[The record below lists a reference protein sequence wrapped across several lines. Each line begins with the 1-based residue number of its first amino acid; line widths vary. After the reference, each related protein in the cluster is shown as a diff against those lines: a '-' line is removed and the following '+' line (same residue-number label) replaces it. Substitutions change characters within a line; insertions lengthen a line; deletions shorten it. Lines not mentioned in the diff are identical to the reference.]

1 LKHTIVIFFTLV
13 ALGTTAPVFAKSTA
27 PSKIEIE
34 FSKQFKQ
41 AMRVNEIPGAAYA
54 IVRGGRVS
62 TIKAYGVRGQKNNQA
77 IDKDTSF
84 RLASVSKTFSA
95 ELAALMI
102 EKKSFSWD
110 DSIVDYIPEFKL
122 KQPGQAEAITIKHVL
137 SHSSGLMPNAFDGY
151 LKGRFRF
158 SHIISKF
165 EALEP
170 FCSPGACYGYQNVLF
185 SFISEVFKRSTGKA
199 YAELM
204 QQMIFSPLAM
214 NNASVGFDAYKNT
227 INKAYPHVKVSRNG
241 PWHQVRIKPDF
252 YKVEAAAGINASITD
267 MSKWLLAQLGHT
279 PEVISGDLLE
289 TVREPVVSTEKDIK
303 SRTWK
308 GIIDDAHYGIGWRVY
323 QYKKDIL
330 YFHSGWVEGFRA
342 VIAYSKDKQIGVVIL
357 ANAESRSIDKLTVN
371 FWRLLLN
378 EPSVKATP
386 LVQDIKPIKATPLV
400 KDIKPIKATPLV
412 KDIKPIKATRL
423 VMHIKS
429 SF

>member
-1 LKHTIVIFFTLV
+1 MAGLYFDKLFF
-13 ALGTTAPVFAKSTA
+13 FAKSPLGMFLKHIIVFFLTLLFLSTIVPVSA
-27 PSKIEIE
+27 KSTPPSKIEIE
-34 FSKQFKQ
+34 FNKLFKR
-41 AMRVNEIPGAAYA
+41 AMRVNHIPGATYA
-54 IVRGGRVS
+54 IVRGDRVS
-62 TIKAYGVRGQKNNQA
+62 TIKAYGVRGQKNNKA

-102 EKKSFSWD
+102 EKKSFAWN

-122 KQPGQAEAITIKHVL
+122 KQAGQAEAITIKHVL

-151 LKGRFRF
+151 LKGGFQF

-170 FCSPGACYGYQNVLF
+170 YCSPGACYGYQNVLF
-185 SFISEVFKRSTGKA
+185 SFIAEVFKRSTGKA

-227 INKAYPHVKVSRNG
+227 TNKAYPHVKVSRNG
-241 PWHQVRIKPDF
+241 PWHQVKIKPDF

-279 PEVISGDLLE
+279 PEVISAHLLE
-289 TVREPVVSTEKDIK
+289 TVREPVVSTEKDVK

-323 QYKKDIL
+323 QYNEDIL

-342 VIAYSKDKQIGVVIL
+342 VIAYSKDKQIGLVIL
-357 ANAESRSIDKLTVN
+357 ANAESRSIDKLTVD
-371 FWRLLLN
+371 FWRLLLK
-378 EPSVKATP
+378 EPSVKET
-386 LVQDIKPIKATPLV
+386 LLV
-400 KDIKPIKATPLV
+400 KDIKPVKANRSV
-412 KDIKPIKATRL
+412 KDIK
-423 VMHIKS
+423 S